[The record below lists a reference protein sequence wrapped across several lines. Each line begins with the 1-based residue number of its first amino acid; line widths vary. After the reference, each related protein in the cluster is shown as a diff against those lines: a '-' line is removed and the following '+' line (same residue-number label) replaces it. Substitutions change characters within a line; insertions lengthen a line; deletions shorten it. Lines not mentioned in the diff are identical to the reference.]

1 MPQNAAINSRF
12 LTQKNTGQVVSS
24 LHMLPPRILVFSYTT
39 AAKHSN
45 TVQQDRQN
53 TFTQGPILGESKPS
67 ITNVLCVKSN
77 CFESNYFQRFVSS
90 TVNMDVL
97 FWHLQLILVR

>member
-39 AAKHSN
+39 AAEHN
-45 TVQQDRQN
+45 TVQQARQN
-53 TFTQGPILGESKPS
+53 TFTRSCKPILNKRIKILGKGLKIAIE
-67 ITNVLCVKSN
+67 N
-77 CFESNYFQRFVSS
+77 C
-90 TVNMDVL
+90 DVL
-97 FWHLQLILVR
+97 NSLQKMINFSFLILP

>member
-39 AAKHSN
+39 AAKHS
-45 TVQQDRQN
+45 TVQQGRRIKSTKGPDCPSPSK
-53 TFTQGPILGESKPS
+53 PILK
-67 ITNVLCVKSN
+67 
-77 CFESNYFQRFVSS
+77 QA
-90 TVNMDVL
+90 
-97 FWHLQLILVR
+97 

>member
-53 TFTQGPILGESKPS
+53 TFTQGPSRNPS
-67 ITNVLCVKSN
+67 IYNIISWFAGPIGQTTRPQSV
-77 CFESNYFQRFVSS
+77 
-90 TVNMDVL
+90 
-97 FWHLQLILVR
+97 

>member
-53 TFTQGPILGESKPS
+53 TFTQGPILGESKLS
-67 ITNVLCVKSN
+67 ITNVLCGLKSK

-90 TVNMDVL
+90 SVNMNNGL
-97 FWHLQLILVR
+97 LILVS

>member
-67 ITNVLCVKSN
+67 ITYK
-77 CFESNYFQRFVSS
+77 RFFV
-90 TVNMDVL
+90 
-97 FWHLQLILVR
+97 I

>member
-67 ITNVLCVKSN
+67 ITYTANPFPVMIAGISLCSN
-77 CFESNYFQRFVSS
+77 SHREFPVMN
-90 TVNMDVL
+90 T
-97 FWHLQLILVR
+97 